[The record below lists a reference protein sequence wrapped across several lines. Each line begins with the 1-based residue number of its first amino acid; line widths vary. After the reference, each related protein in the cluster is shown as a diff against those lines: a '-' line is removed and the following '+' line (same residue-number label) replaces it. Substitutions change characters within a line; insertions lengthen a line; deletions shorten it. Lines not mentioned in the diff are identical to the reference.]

1 MAATIGNLLIRIGAD
16 TKSLDRSLKD
26 MERNLNKAG
35 KNIQSIG
42 GSLMKMAAPF
52 AIAGAAGIK
61 MAMDFETSMNKVVSL
76 VGISREEVESMAPAV
91 KKMAADMGISSKQAA
106 DALFFITSAG
116 LRGKDAMDAL
126 EMSLKASA
134 SGLGEVEVIADLVT
148 SAMNAYGSETLSA
161 SNATDVLVAA
171 VREGKL
177 EASEL
182 SAAMG
187 SVLPIASNMG
197 VSFDQVGAAM
207 AAMSRTGTGAA
218 EAATQLNG
226 IMAALLKPTKEAE
239 DTLSQYGLSA
249 EELRRQMSED
259 GLLATLQT
267 LKERFGDNTTAM
279 ASVFGNVRALKGV
292 LDMMGAS
299 AEVNAEIFANLT
311 DTTGMLDTAFEET
324 AQTTQFKFNQT
335 MERAKNVLLDLG
347 ETLLPLFNKII
358 NLISKWVERLQKLDP
373 AILENAVKIGLL
385 IGGLGAV
392 IKVVG
397 MVISTFGTAIG
408 IFTKAKAAV
417 IAITTATK
425 VFYAVLAANP
435 IGLIVAA
442 VTALILVVISAIRN
456 FETWGAAVLAMMG
469 PIGLV
474 VNAIMSVKKNWDS
487 VKTAFSTGGMIGGL
501 KRLGIV
507 LLDAIL
513 LPLQQ
518 ILELAS
524 KLPGIGNMAAGAL
537 EKIEN
542 LRKRLDLT
550 SSDSPTEQS
559 SAPEAVASGGGTKA
573 KPMSVD
579 AILSSF
585 EQVATESK
593 NTTAKV
599 KEDVEK
605 KTAAILAFTNNVN
618 SQIAN
623 AYKNHQEELE
633 KSKEFTLG
641 ILEDQNKSSQKNI
654 QEGVVSH
661 LENMINKGHQ
671 IKSVFQEVAQT
682 NDTVAES
689 FQRMGY
695 ELSMAMEQGT
705 VMEQVMATMGA
716 SVADAAMR
724 GASSLQALA
733 SSAVES
739 GAKVIRSL
747 IMEGVAGYVRSAMTS
762 IPFPFGAIAGAVA
775 GGAAVGLF
783 NSVLNKVK
791 VPALATGGLAY
802 GPTVAMVGDNPGANI
817 DPEVISPLSKL
828 KDIIGSTAQAIKV
841 EWPQSGFRLDGRDL
855 VLVMD
860 RNQNIARRTR

>member
-311 DTTGMLDTAFEET
+311 DTTGMLDTAFDET

>member
-1 MAATIGNLLIRIGAD
+1 
-16 TKSLDRSLKD
+16 
-26 MERNLNKAG
+26 
-35 KNIQSIG
+35 
-42 GSLMKMAAPF
+42 
-52 AIAGAAGIK
+52 
-61 MAMDFETSMNKVVSL
+61 
-76 VGISREEVESMAPAV
+76 
-91 KKMAADMGISSKQAA
+91 
-106 DALFFITSAG
+106 
-116 LRGKDAMDAL
+116 
-126 EMSLKASA
+126 
-134 SGLGEVEVIADLVT
+134 VT
-148 SAMNAYGSETLSA
+148 E
-161 SNATDVLVAA
+161 
-171 VREGKL
+171 
-177 EASEL
+177 
-182 SAAMG
+182 
-187 SVLPIASNMG
+187 
-197 VSFDQVGAAM
+197 
-207 AAMSRTGTGAA
+207 
-218 EAATQLNG
+218 
-226 IMAALLKPTKEAE
+226 
-239 DTLSQYGLSA
+239 
-249 EELRRQMSED
+249 
-259 GLLATLQT
+259 
-267 LKERFGDNTTAM
+267 
-279 ASVFGNVRALKGV
+279 
-292 LDMMGAS
+292 
-299 AEVNAEIFANLT
+299 EIFANLT
-311 DTTGMLDTAFEET
+311 DTTGMLDTAFDET

-347 ETLLPLFNKII
+347 VTLLPLFNKII

-373 AILENAVKIGLL
+373 AIMENAVKIGLL
-385 IGGLGAV
+385 IGGLGAI

-397 MVISTFGTAIG
+397 VVISTFGTAIG
-408 IFTKAKAAV
+408 IFIKAKAAV
-417 IAITTATK
+417 IAVTTATK
-425 VFYAVLAANP
+425 VFYGILAANP

-474 VNAIMSVKKNWDS
+474 INAIMSVKKNWDS

-550 SSDSPTEQS
+550 SSESPAEQS

-573 KPMSVD
+573 KPMDKLFAKLTDFFGKEINASTSPEQLD

-585 EQVATESK
+585 EKVVTESNK
-593 NTTAKV
+593 TTAKV
-599 KEDVEK
+599 QEDVEK

-633 KSKEFTLG
+633 KSKEFTIG

-671 IKSVFQEVAQT
+671 IKSVFQELAQT